1 MYSPREL
8 REKWGFPFH
17 LVWCFAFFQRWLC
30 PRGAYATKNGLTHFT
45 SKCFAQTLVL
55 RPYSKK
61 GVSHFTPLVFCI
73 SRAGSVHAVPMH
85 KKKGFAHFTTDVFCS
100 AVSLFQLRSE
110 LLHATTLFC
119 NPELS
124 VSHRGV
130 FSRSL

>member
-1 MYSPREL
+1 MTHLCIHLSDTQGVFSSREL

-17 LVWCFAFFQRWLC
+17 LVWCFAFFQRRLC
-30 PRGAYATKNGLTHFT
+30 PRGAYAPKNGLTHFT

-55 RPYSKK
+55 RPNSKN
-61 GVSHFTPLVFCI
+61 GVSHFIPLVFCI
-73 SRAGSVHAVPMH
+73 SRAVSVRAVPTH
-85 KKKGFAHFTTDVFCS
+85 KKWSV
-100 AVSLFQLRSE
+100 

-130 FSRSL
+130 FSRSLWLA